1 MGALAEA
8 FQALPFPPLLATEGG
23 GSGDAARHVDI
34 VVSRN
39 TWARRLGASAVNMAT
54 FVCLIVVLAV
64 VAAILASRHS
74 STRQCTHRPWRCK
87 RNDSSWRC
95 KRNDSSWHCKL
106 NSCKR
111 HHSRLTTMTHGI
123 GAFYEATAEC

>member
-64 VAAILASRHS
+64 VAAILAPRHS
-74 STRQCTHRPWRCK
+74 GASAGGTAQLVSAPTAPGVANATTALGVANATTALGIANSTIA
-87 RNDSSWRC
+87 NA
-95 KRNDSSWHCKL
+95 
-106 NSCKR
+106 
-111 HHSRLTTMTHGI
+111 TTAG
-123 GAFYEATAEC
+123 